1 MSVSEDRATDE
12 LRGILARW
20 GIGWESDG
28 VSPAAAPN
36 ESPSDSLL
44 GALTAVAN
52 SSDEVGTTIL
62 DAALDEFQKYGLRRT
77 TVEDVARVAGVA
89 RITIYRRFP
98 TKDDLVRAV
107 LVREGQRLFASVDA
121 AVRDQSVED
130 GVVEGF
136 VAILGGVRNHP
147 LTSRLLETEPETIL
161 PFFTTGAGPVI
172 AASRMY
178 LAGYLKA
185 AQKRG
190 QLKPFDADAIAE
202 LLVRV
207 AISMVLTPE
216 STIPLDTDRQLR
228 AFARKYVLPTVGKG
242 QPLR

>member
-1 MSVSEDRATDE
+1 VPPPTAGRNPTVPDALLTALSAATD
-12 LRGILARW
+12 
-20 GIGWESDG
+20 
-28 VSPAAAPN
+28 
-36 ESPSDSLL
+36 
-44 GALTAVAN
+44 
-52 SSDEVGTTIL
+52 SSDDVGTTIL
-62 DAALDEFQKYGLRRT
+62 DAALDEIQTHGLRRT
-77 TVEDVARVAGVA
+77 TVEDVARAAGVA

-121 AVRDQSVED
+121 AVGGRSVED

-136 VAILGGVRNHP
+136 VAILGGVRRHA
-147 LTSRLLETEPETIL
+147 LTKRLLETEPETIL

-172 AASRMY
+172 AASRLY
-178 LAGYLKA
+178 LAGHLKA

-190 QLKPFDADAIAE
+190 QLKAFDADAIAE

-216 STIPLDTDRQLR
+216 STIPLETDRQLR
-228 AFARKYVLPTVGKG
+228 AFARRYVLPTLGARG
-242 QPLR
+242 G